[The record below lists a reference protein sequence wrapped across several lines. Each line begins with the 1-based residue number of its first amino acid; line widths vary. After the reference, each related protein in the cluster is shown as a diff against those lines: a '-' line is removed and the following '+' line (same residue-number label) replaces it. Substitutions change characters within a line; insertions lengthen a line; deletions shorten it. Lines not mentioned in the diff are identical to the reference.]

1 MSPVL
6 LGIGPRRVAT
16 EYSRSMARMYPL
28 RRSALVHVM
37 GLLGQFPTLPTSRD
51 LLQRLI
57 GRLHPVAGGHELIRL
72 GPEADGGY
80 VLPDDLAGIEACF
93 SPGVSS
99 ISGFE
104 MDCAERGMKVFLADK
119 SVDGPA
125 CRHELFTFTKKFVG
139 ATTDD
144 DFMTLDAWVTA
155 SLPESTS
162 DLLLQIDVEGG
173 EYEVFLSASDAL
185 LRRFRIL
192 VVEFHSLDQLWS
204 EPFFQIARPVFDKLL
219 QTHACVHIHPNNST
233 GVLRKGGLAI
243 PPIME
248 FTFHRRDRLVKP
260 LPRSDFPCPLDRDN
274 TPHAAV
280 PLPACWY
287 RSG

>member
-1 MSPVL
+1 MDH
-6 LGIGPRRVAT
+6 I
-16 EYSRSMARMYPL
+16 YNL
-28 RRSALVHVM
+28 RRSAFVHVVSLV
-37 GLLGQFPTLPTSRD
+37 GAFPTRLTSRD
-51 LLQRLI
+51 LVQRLI

-80 VLPDDLAGIEACF
+80 VLPDDLAGIDACF

-104 MDCAERGMKVFLADK
+104 MECAERGMKVFLADK

-155 SLPESTS
+155 SLPGSNS
-162 DLLLQIDVEGG
+162 DLLLQIDVEGC

-185 LRRFRIL
+185 LRRFRII
-192 VVEFHSLDQLWS
+192 VVEFHHLDHLWS

-219 QTHACVHIHPNNST
+219 QTHACVHIHPNNSNNA
-233 GVLRKGGLAI
+233 LCKGGLAI

-248 FTFHRRDRLVKP
+248 FTFHRRDRLVNP
-260 LPRSDFPCPLDRDN
+260 VPRSDFPCPLDRDN
-274 TPHAAV
+274 VPQATV

-287 RSG
+287 HGD

>member
-1 MSPVL
+1 MDH
-6 LGIGPRRVAT
+6 I
-16 EYSRSMARMYPL
+16 YNL
-28 RRSALVHVM
+28 RRSAFVHVVSLV
-37 GLLGQFPTLPTSRD
+37 GAFPTRLTSRD
-51 LLQRLI
+51 LVQRLI

-80 VLPDDLAGIEACF
+80 VLPDDLAGIDACF

-104 MDCAERGMKVFLADK
+104 MECAERGMKVFLADK

-144 DFMTLDAWVTA
+144 DFMTLDEWVTA

-162 DLLLQIDVEGG
+162 DLLLQIDVEGC

-185 LRRFRIL
+185 LRRFRII
-192 VVEFHSLDQLWS
+192 VVEFHHLDHIWS

-219 QTHACVHIHPNNST
+219 QTHACVHIHPNNSNNA
-233 GVLRKGGLAI
+233 LRKGGLSI
-243 PPIME
+243 PPVME
-248 FTFHRRDRLVKP
+248 FTFHRRDRLVNP
-260 LPRSDFPCPLDRDN
+260 VPRSDFPCPLDRDN
-274 TPHAAV
+274 VPQATV

-287 RSG
+287 RGD

>member
-1 MSPVL
+1 MVLVRLEIDSHPAWPDYSPN
-6 LGIGPRRVAT
+6 
-16 EYSRSMARMYPL
+16 MYPL
-28 RRSALVHVM
+28 RRSAFVHAM
-37 GLLGQFPTLPTSRD
+37 GLVGAFPAWQTRRD
-51 LLQRLI
+51 PVQRLI
-57 GRLHPVAGGHELIRL
+57 GRLHPVAGGHKLIRL
-72 GPEADGGY
+72 GPEGDGGY
-80 VLPDDLAGIEACF
+80 VIPDDLAGIEACF

-104 MDCAERGMKVFLADK
+104 MECAERGMKVFLADK

-144 DFMTLDAWVTA
+144 DFMTLDEWVTA

-162 DLLLQIDVEGG
+162 DLLLQIDVEGC

-185 LRRFRIL
+185 LRRFRII
-192 VVEFHSLDQLWS
+192 VVEFHFLDHLWS
-204 EPFFQIARPVFDKLL
+204 EHFFRIARPVFDKLL
-219 QTHACVHIHPNNST
+219 QTHACVHIHPNNSA
-233 GVLRKGGLAI
+233 GVLRKVGLAI

-248 FTFHRRDRLVKP
+248 FTFYRRDRLVNP
-260 LPRSDFPCPLDRDN
+260 VPRSDFPCPLDRDN
-274 TPHAAV
+274 TPHATV

-287 RSG
+287 QGR